1 MSSDE
6 DTKDA
11 NKTNRKKAPDGFY
24 ARSEAEEIL
33 GLSSSTFGYYVEIG
47 RIKRT
52 TPPGRKEGFYNKE
65 EIDRLATELAL
76 ALHTSRE
83 EATTIKT
90 RVAQPRDA
98 EGIVSVLT
106 DMGWPTA
113 TAKQRRGFYRANPYV
128 DYVVTLGTEVMGYI
142 NAAPYTP
149 EVMEAMLA
157 GKMRSWQVQPADIMA
172 YERGKSYGIYV
183 GIATRKNIPNH
194 TQRFGFRLI
203 AGFLSFLEDL
213 ARQEIFISRLYAAS
227 DQPDGMKLCQ
237 DLGFELLPRQEGD
250 LFNRYCL
257 DMETSPSMFAQRYRA
272 FIQR

>member
-1 MSSDE
+1 MSSE
-6 DTKDA
+6 DTEDA
-11 NKTNRKKAPDGFY
+11 NKKNRKKAPDGFY
-24 ARSEAEEIL
+24 TRSEAEEIL
-33 GLSSSTFGYYVEIG
+33 GLASSTFGYYVEIG

-52 TPPGRKEGFYNKE
+52 VPPLRSEGHYNKE

-76 ALHTSRE
+76 VLHTSRE
-83 EATTIKT
+83 EATTIET
-90 RVAQPRDA
+90 RVARPRDA

-113 TAKQRRGFYRANPYV
+113 TARQRRAFYKANPYI

-149 EVMEAMLA
+149 DVMEAMLA

-172 YERGKSYGIYV
+172 YERGKSVDLYV

-203 AGFLSFLEDL
+203 SGFLAFIEDL
-213 ARQEIFISRLYAAS
+213 GRQEIFIRRLYAAS

-237 DLGFELLPRQEGD
+237 DLGFELLPREEGD

-257 DMETSPSMFAQRYRA
+257 DLETSHSLFAQRYRSA
-272 FIQR
+272 IRE